1 MASLLLVAGAM
12 AQTQNGVVKTRGRM
26 VGGKLVP
33 GTMLD
38 GTTVQVEGRQ
48 AILAK
53 DGNFS
58 FPVKDGKYFLKSVSK
73 QGYSLV
79 DAEACR
85 QYQYSSNPL
94 AIVMEMPEQQQRDK
108 LAAERKIRRQL
119 QDQLREKEDE
129 IEALRE
135 QNTIT

>member
-1 MASLLLVAGAM
+1 MTNMKKTAITLITGLLLAAGAL
-12 AQTQNGVVKTRGRM
+12 AQTQTQNGVVKTRGRM

-33 GTMLD
+33 GTALA
-38 GTTVQVEGRQ
+38 GATVQVEGRQ

-73 QGYSLV
+73 QCYSLV

-85 QYQYSSNPL
+85 QYQYSKNSL
-94 AIVMEMPEQQQRDK
+94 TIVMETPD
-108 LAAERKIRRQL
+108 
-119 QDQLREKEDE
+119 
-129 IEALRE
+129 
-135 QNTIT
+135 